1 MTDTQRA
8 KIKAWFEDKKPYYQ
22 PSYYSLKDEHSKK
35 LLKLILIMAAIIGV
49 FIFGAKNNITP
60 NLSDSMILIGIGA
73 VIAIYYSVPVFKLS
87 SRINDAEAEYRRLN
101 NLYLAR
107 ISTKELDELINMDKQ
122 DLQEKG
128 MDELNLNNDE
138 LKSDTIY
145 VKSIADISTSRGQ
158 DLATKDDEIRFN
170 IMKHNFFYFKEN
182 KLAIYSVDFNHSLGK
197 AVSSVTEEIHYKD
210 ITNIRVETKDDDFI
224 EVYCSQTYMQIGS
237 AGGERLRIFM
247 NSDDFI
253 TNYRKI
259 MTRKYEEDGNY
270 QEAQRLKE
278 ISENAHLE
286 VAENAKTTI
295 NVIRH
300 MTDEAK
306 S

>member
-1 MTDTQRA
+1 
-8 KIKAWFEDKKPYYQ
+8 
-22 PSYYSLKDEHSKK
+22 
-35 LLKLILIMAAIIGV
+35 
-49 FIFGAKNNITP
+49 
-60 NLSDSMILIGIGA
+60 
-73 VIAIYYSVPVFKLS
+73 
-87 SRINDAEAEYRRLN
+87 
-101 NLYLAR
+101 
-107 ISTKELDELINMDKQ
+107 
-122 DLQEKG
+122 
-128 MDELNLNNDE
+128 
-138 LKSDTIY
+138 
-145 VKSIADISTSRGQ
+145 
-158 DLATKDDEIRFN
+158 
-170 IMKHNFFYFKEN
+170 
-182 KLAIYSVDFNHSLGK
+182 
-197 AVSSVTEEIHYKD
+197 
-210 ITNIRVETKDDDFI
+210 
-224 EVYCSQTYMQIGS
+224 MQIGS

-270 QEAQRLKE
+270 QEAQRLEE